1 MKISKMPAAAMV
13 AAAAMSTLAACGTET
28 ETATPE
34 TVTVTESQD
43 AGDQDA
49 GDQDVAAQPTDQR
62 EEQQA
67 AQLPAS
73 VSGYTDEARNEL
85 ADEGVI
91 EADVERAL
99 EAANN
104 NEAGVS
110 VEWDDDGYYEIEFQD
125 IEIDIRP
132 DGTVTEV
139 DR

>member
-43 AGDQDA
+43 AG
-49 GDQDVAAQPTDQR
+49 GQDVAAQPTDQR
-62 EEQQA
+62 EEKQA

-85 ADEGVI
+85 ADKGVT

>member
-43 AGDQDA
+43 AGDQD
-49 GDQDVAAQPTDQR
+49 VAAQPTDQR
-62 EEQQA
+62 EEKQA

-85 ADEGVI
+85 ADKGVT